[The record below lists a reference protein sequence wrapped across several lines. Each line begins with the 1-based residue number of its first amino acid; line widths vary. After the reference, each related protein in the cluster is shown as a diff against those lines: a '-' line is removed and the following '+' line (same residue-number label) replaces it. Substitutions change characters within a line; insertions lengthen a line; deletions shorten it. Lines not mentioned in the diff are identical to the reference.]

1 MEEEPAPTSKGAM
14 RQLHTKLCD
23 LLDIRYPILQAGM
36 GIITPYSLTATS
48 PELVAA
54 VSNAGGLGVLGLGLM
69 TPDEIGQ
76 QIKKT
81 KQLTSQPFG
90 VDLLF
95 PTLGGVGSLEQ
106 LKAQIPREYR
116 EFMARLQREFDI
128 PSPQEPVDPQM
139 WINMASPD
147 IAMRQFEVLLEER
160 VPVFVSGLGNPAPV
174 VPRAHAQGMKV
185 MACVGNV
192 KTAVRVAE
200 GGVDA
205 IAAAGGDAGGHGGRT
220 GTFTLIPQVV
230 DAIHPTPVIA
240 AGGIADGR
248 QVAAALMLG
257 AQGVWVG
264 SAFLATTEAPI
275 PQWYKDLIIRADDE
289 GTAKSE
295 YWTGKLMR
303 HFKTPLGAAW
313 ETSGL
318 KPLPM
323 PLQGILMWDI
333 VAGALEQGKYEHS
346 GQLIGQGIGMT
357 KEIKS
362 ARQVVEELVGGAI
375 QALEIGE
382 GAGRGE

>member
-1 MEEEPAPTSKGAM
+1 VPALVDELRDIEARATAE
-14 RQLHTKLCD
+14 
-23 LLDIRYPILQAGM
+23 LDGV
-36 GIITPYSLTATS
+36 SD
-48 PELVAA
+48 EAA
-54 VSNAGGLGVLGLGLM
+54 VEAWRVAYLGRKGRLTLVLRGLASLPV
-69 TPDEIGQ
+69 EERRR
-76 QIKKT
+76 
-81 KQLTSQPFG
+81 
-90 VDLLF
+90 
-95 PTLGGVGSLEQ
+95 VGARANR
-106 LKAQIPREYR
+106 LKGT
-116 EFMARLQREFDI
+116 
-128 PSPQEPVDPQM
+128 
-139 WINMASPD
+139 
-147 IAMRQFEVLLEER
+147 LEEALEAR
-160 VPVFVSGLGNPAPV
+160 RQEIV
-174 VPRAHAQGMKV
+174 
-185 MACVGNV
+185 
-192 KTAVRVAE
+192 
-200 GGVDA
+200 
-205 IAAAGGDAGGHGGRT
+205 
-220 GTFTLIPQVV
+220 
-230 DAIHPTPVIA
+230 
-240 AGGIADGR
+240 GR

-357 KEIKS
+357 KGIKS

-382 GAGRGE
+382 GAGRA